1 MLSKIVKKTG
11 ITDKHFEEENL
22 RALRLMTTSVLE
34 DEEGGLFYFKESNG
48 F

>member
-34 DEEGGLFYFKESNG
+34 GEGELFYFKESNG